1 MSHGLRRI
9 RHLFAWLGGITF
21 IAICVV
27 VAAAF
32 VVRATLVPRLERD
45 IFATQSP
52 STDTPRT
59 YGVPYHVVMVDSG
72 GRSLQAWIVNAGAD
86 TPALLLFHGNG
97 ETIHDFA
104 RIQVFLFKHHL
115 SSMSFDYSGFGA
127 STGKATVRNLN
138 QDAKA
143 AWRAFAQW
151 AGNQRPKFVLG
162 YSLGTGV
169 ALHNV
174 SAFMPQPLGVIVYGA
189 FSSAKNMVS
198 YISPGLPAWLKPIM
212 PDLWDNVEA
221 AASLREPLLVVAGMD
236 DTNVPPS
243 MGRHIALF
251 AQAANSGSRFVL
263 VPDVGHGGIV
273 EAGSMD
279 AVWAPILAFVDK
291 LTLRATG
298 SNPGSVTSGA
308 GAPGPATSRATVG
321 VGAER
326 GDM

>member
-1 MSHGLRRI
+1 MLK
-9 RHLFAWLGGITF
+9 LFASIVLLLVGASPALAASGSGTALGVDQSARLQDKQG
-21 IAICVV
+21 AK
-27 VAAAF
+27 
-32 VVRATLVPRLERD
+32 TLVVGSDVFIGDRVVTDAKGLVQIRFSDRTKLVVGPRSSLVIEDYLLRD
-45 IFATQSP
+45 
-52 STDTPRT
+52 D
-59 YGVPYHVVMVDSG
+59 GSG
-72 GRSLQAWIVNAGAD
+72 GKFAINALSGTFRFITGGAPKD
-86 TPALLLFHGNG
+86 RYQITTPTGTIGVRGTAFDLNVHPDHFSLLLFHGNG

-243 MGRHIALF
+243 MGR
-251 AQAANSGSRFVL
+251 
-263 VPDVGHGGIV
+263 
-273 EAGSMD
+273 
-279 AVWAPILAFVDK
+279 
-291 LTLRATG
+291 
-298 SNPGSVTSGA
+298 
-308 GAPGPATSRATVG
+308 
-321 VGAER
+321 
-326 GDM
+326 